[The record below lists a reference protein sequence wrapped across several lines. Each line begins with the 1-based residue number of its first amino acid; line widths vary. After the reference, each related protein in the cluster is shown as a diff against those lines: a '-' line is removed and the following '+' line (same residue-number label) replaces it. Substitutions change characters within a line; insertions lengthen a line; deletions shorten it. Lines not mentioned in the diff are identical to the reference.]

1 MRLHGRSGSTRANHM
16 PVEKFIMPSFAS
28 FDKRFPRLLAAALA
42 LFVTF
47 CGMSARAQDTA
58 ISAPQTSIQSAPA
71 TDTPEPAE
79 EKQAKGFSQALAPD
93 VEEALTYLLGLP
105 GRRDRSLDPARLA
118 PLLAMA
124 TGPAFDA
131 RALKPA
137 KREGG
142 NGVCLREDL
151 KAPLERIMRY
161 GYNRDIPNHVIFPS
175 VLRLTGWEPGSDIL
189 LPGKGL
195 WQLADGDLPAP
206 VQLWGREF
214 EVNTPD
220 SSTGAYYRYELD
232 RFIALLR
239 VDGKNVL
246 VSISRM
252 PKESEGG
259 RKGVPMDDQ
268 NWNYFY
274 SGIEGLDRGLIGWM
288 DTTLYNSCSVQ
299 VFVEQDTAE
308 PRTTCLL
315 FKWLA
320 GGWAG
325 LNVIMPRHI
334 YDGNLRFIKGFKKV
348 MESAALPD
356 SERFAAAV
364 REIRALPDSVL
375 DEKIRSYSLAF
386 EQLARNYPNMD
397 KSEFRKIWENGGYA
411 KVLDREQRLGILA
424 LEYLKAKVG
433 KPVLVDLSMIDKALA
448 AKPGGDSVAALAP
461 EQGKEQGG
469 TTP

>member
-1 MRLHGRSGSTRANHM
+1 
-16 PVEKFIMPSFAS
+16 MPSFAS

>member
-1 MRLHGRSGSTRANHM
+1 
-16 PVEKFIMPSFAS
+16 
-28 FDKRFPRLLAAALA
+28 
-42 LFVTF
+42 
-47 CGMSARAQDTA
+47 MSARAQDTA

>member
-1 MRLHGRSGSTRANHM
+1 M
-16 PVEKFIMPSFAS
+16 PVEKFIMLSFVS
-28 FDKRFPRLLAAALA
+28 FDKRFPRLAAAALA
-42 LFVTF
+42 LALIL
-47 CGMSARAQDTA
+47 CGLSAQAQDSA
-58 ISAPQTSIQSAPA
+58 ISAPQTNIQSAPV

-79 EKQAKGFSQALAPD
+79 EKQAKAFSQPLTPE

-105 GRRDRSLDPARLA
+105 GHRDQSLDPARLA
-118 PLLAMA
+118 PLLNMA
-124 TGPAFDA
+124 TGPSFDS

-151 KAPLERIMRY
+151 KAPLERILRY

-189 LPGKGL
+189 RPGKGL
-195 WQLADGDLPAP
+195 WELAEGDLPAP
-206 VQLWGREF
+206 VQLWGREY

-239 VDGKNVL
+239 ADGKNVL

-259 RKGVPMDDQ
+259 KKGVPMDDQ

-288 DTTLYNSCSVQ
+288 DTSLYNSCSVQ
-299 VFVEQDTAE
+299 VFVEQDRTE

-334 YDGNLRFIKGFKKV
+334 YDGNMRFIKGFKKV
-348 MESAALPD
+348 MESDALPD
-356 SERFAAAV
+356 SDRFAAAV
-364 REIRALPDSVL
+364 REIRGLPESVL
-375 DEKIRSYSLAF
+375 DEKIRSYSHAF
-386 EQLARNYPNMD
+386 EQLARSYPSMD

-411 KVLDREQRLGILA
+411 KVLDHDQRLGILA

-433 KPVLVDLSMIDKALA
+433 KPVLVDLSMIDRALA
-448 AKPGGDSVAALAP
+448 AQPGGPNVAVLAP
-461 EQGKEQGG
+461 DQGKEQGG
-469 TTP
+469 TAP